1 MFLSFGFK
9 GGLIFW
15 SLIIVYFCY
24 LVYINF
30 DLKIY
35 YELFRFGCVGEWEYV
50 SFIFLIWL

>member
-9 GGLIFW
+9 GGLIFL

-30 DLKIY
+30 DLI
-35 YELFRFGCVGEWEYV
+35 FRFGCVGEWEYV
-50 SFIFLIWL
+50 IFIFLI

>member
-9 GGLIFW
+9 GGLIFL

-50 SFIFLIWL
+50 SFIFLI